1 MQKNNKKAKILLLE
15 DDLTLSETIV
25 DFLEGHNFEV
35 VTAYDGQKASDI
47 IYEQQFDI
55 FLLDVNVAL
64 INGFE
69 LLKQKRDE
77 GVKTPAIY
85 ITSLNSINS
94 LEDGYKS
101 GCDDYIR
108 KPFVLKELLFRI
120 ENILKRGFFHESS
133 KKIKIDKNIEYD
145 TESNLLFVDSKQVQL
160 NTKTSYLLKFFL
172 QNQEELISHE
182 RIYDTLWTYDE
193 VASENALRTYIK
205 DLRKII
211 GKDKIVSIKKLGYRF
226 SSK

>member
-1 MQKNNKKAKILLLE
+1 MKAKILLLE

-25 DFLEGHNFEV
+25 DYLESNDFEI
-35 VTAYDGQKASDI
+35 VTAYDGEQASDT
-47 IYEQQFDI
+47 IYEQSFDL
-55 FLLDVNVAL
+55 FLLDVNVPL
-64 INGFE
+64 LNGFE
-69 LLKQKRDE
+69 LLKQKRDD

-94 LEDGYKS
+94 LENGYKS
-101 GCDDYIR
+101 DCDDYIR

-120 ENILKRGFFHESS
+120 QNILKRGFFHESNPRV
-133 KKIKIDKNIEYD
+133 KISEHVEYD
-145 TESNLLFVDSKQVQL
+145 TESNLLFIDSEQVQL
-160 NTKTSYLLKFFL
+160 NTKTSLLLKLFL
-172 QNQEELISHE
+172 QNQEEVISHE
-182 RIYDTLWTYDE
+182 RIYDTLWSYEE

-211 GKDKIVSIKKLGYRF
+211 GKEKIVSIKKLGYRF